1 MQMFRKLTIAL
12 LLFITIFSNAAFTI
26 RLPRAAIPESSIVY
40 DVNGRVVKG
49 LAEQNQ
55 VNVNLEEI
63 SPYFL
68 NGVIAVEDK
77 RFYKHH
83 GIDISGMIRAVFIDI
98 KARKVIAGGSTIT
111 QQTAKTL
118 YLSNE
123 RTFTRKVKEL
133 YYAFL
138 MENKYSKDEIL
149 AMYCNS
155 IYFGQGAY
163 GVELAS
169 RTFFAKRAK
178 DLSLAEAALLAGLP
192 QSPSYYD
199 PYVRPQEA
207 QKRQAVVLQRMV
219 EEGMISEAEK
229 TAALKEPLVYRRAQF
244 ADNEAPYFVAMVRDY
259 LREKYGDSMV
269 YRGGLKIH
277 TTLDL
282 DMQQAANKAYLE
294 GMKNQNPNLQLAL
307 AALDVSS
314 GQIRA
319 LVGGRDFNASSYNR
333 AFSYRQPGSTFK
345 PFVYSLAIEQ
355 GLTAASLIKCEEREY
370 ELSNGDTY
378 KPTDYGDEPYHWR
391 DFTLKEAIAIS
402 DNVVAV
408 ALTDSLGV
416 NEAAAY
422 AKKFGFNNI
431 KPVLSLPLGSNEV
444 SPVDLAA
451 GYSVFANQGF
461 YNAPSYLLKVID
473 RDGNVLENKLP
484 NEKMVVSA
492 ENAYIITNMLT
503 GVMEPGGTGSA
514 LRQKVGRISAG
525 KTGTTEKKNDAW
537 FVGYTPQLCCAVWV
551 GYDQGKAANLYG
563 GSAAGPIWASFIHDA
578 SAKLPEKDFNQPPQI
593 DVMNICL
600 DTGLTATEYCPR
612 QSRMAFLK
620 DNEPQEICYLH
631 QPNMEWFTDGSPLEN
646 GKKTKRQWWQLWD

>member
-1 MQMFRKLTIAL
+1 MFRKLTVAL
-12 LLFITIFSNAAFTI
+12 LLLIIIFSNAAFTI

-40 DVNGRVVKG
+40 DINGRVVKG
-49 LAEQNQ
+49 LSEQNQ

-83 GIDISGMIRAVFIDI
+83 GIDISGMIRAIFIDI

-149 AMYCNS
+149 TMYCNS

-207 QKRQAVVLQRMV
+207 QKRQAVVLQRMA

-319 LVGGRDFNASSYNR
+319 LVGGRDFNASGYNR

-378 KPTDYGDEPYHWR
+378 KPSDYGDEPYHWR

-422 AKKFGFNNI
+422 AKQFGFNNI

>member
-1 MQMFRKLTIAL
+1 MFRKLTVAL
-12 LLFITIFSNAAFTI
+12 LLLIIIFSNAAFTI

-40 DVNGRVVKG
+40 DINGRVVKG
-49 LAEQNQ
+49 LSEQNQ

-83 GIDISGMIRAVFIDI
+83 GIDISGMIRAIFIDI

-149 AMYCNS
+149 TMYCNS

-207 QKRQAVVLQRMV
+207 QKRQAVVLQRMA

-319 LVGGRDFNASSYNR
+319 LVGGRDFNASGYNR

-378 KPTDYGDEPYHWR
+378 KPSDYGDEPYHWR

-422 AKKFGFNNI
+422 AKQFGFNNI

-525 KTGTTEKKNDAW
+525 KTGTTEQKNDAW

-631 QPNMEWFTDGSPLEN
+631 QPNMEWFTDDNSLRSGDKP
-646 GKKTKRQWWQLWD
+646 KRQWWQLWD